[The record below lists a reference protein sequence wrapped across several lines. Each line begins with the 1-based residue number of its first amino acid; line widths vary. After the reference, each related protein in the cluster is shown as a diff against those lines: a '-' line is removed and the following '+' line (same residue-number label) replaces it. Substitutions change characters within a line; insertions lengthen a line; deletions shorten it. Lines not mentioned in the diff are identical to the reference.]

1 MATHDDP
8 RQRHYLELYKLGTG
22 PLYSFYTPYHLCHF
36 EVPNSIARAVLFNDA
51 TVSPLGGPRVE
62 AITTIKRPLPAGHVL
77 DGLGGYDTY
86 AQAERAD
93 VTRAERL
100 LPMGVAEGCRLRR
113 QVGIDEVI
121 TYDDVELPTGRM
133 VDELRAE
140 QEELFPL

>member
-1 MATHDDP
+1 MA
-8 RQRHYLELYKLGTG
+8 
-22 PLYSFYTPYHLCHF
+22 
-36 EVPNSIARAVLFNDA
+36 
-51 TVSPLGGPRVE
+51 
-62 AITTIKRPLPAGHVL
+62 KRPLSTGHVL

-93 VTRAERL
+93 ITRAERL

-113 QVGIDEVI
+113 PIGIDEVI

-140 QEELFPL
+140 QEDLFPL